1 VDEELPFECSAVI
14 NKSATSAACS
24 SFRIVLSMKSL
35 LSLLLLT
42 PSLLLAELS
51 VPHFFSDHMIL
62 QRERAVAVWGK
73 ADAGAEVALS
83 FKGKS
88 ASTKAGADGKWRAQ
102 IETGAADAKGAA
114 LTISAGKDRLEI
126 QDVLVGE
133 VWFASGQSNMH
144 YMTGRSPQYA
154 GLIAESNHPAL
165 RMFSAPL
172 VTAEENQEDIDGTW
186 QAATPQTVPDFSAV
200 AFFFA
205 RKLHLELGIPVG
217 VIKSAWGGKPV
228 ETFTSREALNTL
240 PGTKVLVDEM
250 MKDEASFDQ
259 AKAEA
264 AYAAKL
270 EQWKTTLAA
279 AKGKSAEERKRL
291 PKKPEAPKRPILTE
305 GKPGVLFAA
314 MIHPFVGYTMRG
326 AIWYQGEG
334 NARPGAV
341 PYDQTLPLMIN
352 DWRKRWADEFS
363 FYYVQLASYHAPS
376 TEPGTPD
383 SWALTQDRMRLVLG
397 TTPKTGMAITNDVGE
412 ANDIHPKNKQDPGER
427 LARWAL
433 VKDYGKQLIYSGPLY
448 KSNTVEGSSIRVTFD
463 QSGSGLKSRDGG
475 ALKRFEIAGADKVWK
490 WAEAKID
497 GTDSVL
503 VSSAEVKAPVAVRY
517 AWAANPEGANLI
529 NSDGLPTSI
538 FRTDDWDD
546 VEIKV
551 DTAAVQANTERRAL
565 SDEIKALAAERNKH
579 EKNSPEYRELHK
591 KLQPLMEKYKAGAPK
606 KP

>member
-1 VDEELPFECSAVI
+1 
-14 NKSATSAACS
+14 
-24 SFRIVLSMKSL
+24 MKSL

-42 PSLLLAELS
+42 PGLLFAELS

-62 QRERAVAVWGK
+62 QRERAAAIWGK
-73 ADAGAEVALS
+73 ADAGAEVSVA

-88 ASTKAGADGKWRAQ
+88 ASAKAGADGKWRAE
-102 IETGAADAKGAA
+102 IETGAADASGAV
-114 LTISAGKDRLEI
+114 LTISAGKDKIEV

-133 VWFASGQSNMH
+133 VWFASGQSNMF
-144 YMTGRSPQYA
+144 YTMNRSPEYA
-154 GLIAESNHPAL
+154 GLIAESKHPAL
-165 RMFSAPL
+165 RMFNAPL
-172 VTAEENQEDIDGTW
+172 VTAEANQEDIEGSW
-186 QAATPQTVPDFSAV
+186 KAATPETVPDYSAV

-240 PGTKVLVDEM
+240 PGTKALVDAM
-250 MKDEASFDQ
+250 LKDEADYDQ
-259 AKAEA
+259 AKADA
-264 AYAAKL
+264 AYATKL
-270 EQWKTTLAA
+270 EQWKATMAA

-291 PKKPEAPKRPILTE
+291 PKKPDAPKRPLLTE
-305 GKPGVLFAA
+305 GRPGVLYAA

-341 PYDQTLPLMIN
+341 PYDQTLPLLIN
-352 DWRKRWADEFS
+352 DWRKRWNDEFS

-397 TTPKTGMAITNDVGE
+397 TTPKTGMAIINDVGE
-412 ANDIHPKNKQDPGER
+412 ANDIHPKNKKDPGER

-433 VKDYGKQLIYSGPLY
+433 AKDYGKQLIYSGPLF
-448 KSNTVEGSSIRVTFD
+448 KASEAKDDAIRVTFN
-463 QSGSGLKSRDGG
+463 QAGEGLKSRDGG
-475 ALKRFEIAGADKVWK
+475 ALKRFEIAGADKKWK
-490 WAEAKID
+490 WADAKIYGKD
-497 GTDSVL
+497 AVV

-517 AWAANPEGANLI
+517 AWAANPEGANLV
-529 NSDGLPTSI
+529 NSDGLPASV

-551 DTAAVQANTERRAL
+551 DASAAQAAEERRAMGV
-565 SDEIKALAAERNKH
+565 EIRAIAAERAKH
-579 EKNSPEYRELHK
+579 DRKSPEYQALNKKFQEL
-591 KLQPLMEKYKAGAPK
+591 MAKYKEGALK
-606 KP
+606 K